1 MLYNCSVV
9 AIVITLSRLSA
20 DTASL
25 RSKRLV
31 VTYAAV
37 MFILPSV
44 GFSNEVAILP
54 PARFKV
60 YDKIWFCRMSFNIS
74 SAQGMTFISL

>member
-1 MLYNCSVV
+1 
-9 AIVITLSRLSA
+9 VITLSQLPA

-25 RSKRLV
+25 RSKRTV

-37 MFILPSV
+37 MFIPPSA
-44 GFSNEVAILP
+44 GFSNEVVTLP
-54 PARFKV
+54 PARFRG
-60 YDKIWFCRMSFNIS
+60 YDKIWFCRMSFSIS